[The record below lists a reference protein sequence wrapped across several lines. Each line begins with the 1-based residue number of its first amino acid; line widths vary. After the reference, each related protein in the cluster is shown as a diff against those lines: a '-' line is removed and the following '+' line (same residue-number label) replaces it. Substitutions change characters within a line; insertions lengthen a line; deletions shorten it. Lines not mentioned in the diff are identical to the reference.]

1 MSRLSAR
8 IARILLAAVL
18 GGLVAAGTAAAD
30 ERILSYDSAIR
41 IEADGMLEVTEQIT
55 VRAEGG
61 QINRGIYRDFPT
73 RYQDR
78 YGNRVVVDFQM
89 LDVERNGAKEPW
101 FTERRRNGIRI
112 NTGDDTAIERPAVH
126 RYTLRYRTSRQ
137 IGFFADHDEL
147 YWNAIGT
154 GWAFP
159 IDAGSVEVTLPQPVP
174 VAALAAEGYTGP
186 QGAKGQ
192 AYTATLPAPGR
203 AQWRLSAPLAPGEGL
218 TIVLSFPKGVL
229 VEPTTEQRLAWFFS
243 DNRALLVALAGLA
256 ILLIGCFVRWHRVG
270 RDPPAGVIIARYEP
284 PAGHSPAALRYMRRM
299 SYDTRCFSAGVL
311 ALGVAGRLRI
321 DHDEAEDAEEPWSLT
336 RTGEATAALPE
347 DEAAL
352 LAGLFADGSDR
363 LVLDNEQ
370 AQTLRQAQGA
380 QQAVLERTFHP
391 AYFAR
396 HLGSTVTAFVFA
408 LAVTIISLVLA
419 RNGGGGLPL
428 VIATG
433 LTMFVV
439 VIVFGFLVHAPTVQ
453 GRRLL
458 DEIEGFRRY
467 LGVAERA
474 ELGSLRGPEPTIDAA
489 HYERLLPYA
498 VALDVEEAWTRRFT
512 AAVGTAAAAAATA
525 GIAWYHGSRTLDPAQ
540 LTRAVGSG
548 LSTTIASASTPPGS
562 GSGAGGGG
570 FSGGGGGGGGGG
582 GR

>member
-1 MSRLSAR
+1 MTRLLVR
-8 IARILLAAVL
+8 IARILLAALL
-18 GGLVAAGTAAAD
+18 GGFVAAGTAAAD
-30 ERILSYDSAIR
+30 ERILSYDSTIR
-41 IEADGMLEVTEQIT
+41 IEADGMLEVTERIT
-55 VRAEGG
+55 VRAEGER
-61 QINRGIYRDFPT
+61 INRGIYRDFPT
-73 RYQDR
+73 RYRDR
-78 YGNRVVVDFQM
+78 YGNRAVVDFQM
-89 LDVERNGAKEPW
+89 LGVERDGAKEPW
-101 FTERRRNGIRI
+101 FTERRRNGVRI

-154 GWAFP
+154 GWLFP
-159 IDAGSVEVTLPQPVP
+159 VDAGSVEVTLPQPVP
-174 VAALAAEGYTGP
+174 VAALSAEGYTGP

-192 AYTATLPAPGR
+192 AYTATLPGPGR
-203 AQWRLSAPLAPGEGL
+203 AQWRLTAPLAPGEGF

-229 VEPTTEQRLAWFFS
+229 VEPTSEQRLAWFFS

-256 ILLIGCFVRWHRVG
+256 ILLVGCFVRWHRVG
-270 RDPPAGVIIARYEP
+270 RDPPAGVIIPRYEP
-284 PAGHSPAALRYMRRM
+284 PAGHSPAALRFMRRM

-321 DHDEAEDAEEPWSLT
+321 QHDEAEDAEEPWSLT
-336 RTGEATAALPE
+336 RTGAAESAVPE
-347 DEAAL
+347 DETAL
-352 LAGLFADGSDR
+352 LDGLFAGDADR
-363 LVLDNEQ
+363 LVLDDTQ
-370 AQTLRQAQGA
+370 AQTLRKAQGA

-396 HLGSTVTAFVFA
+396 HLGSTVAAFVFA
-408 LAVTIISLVLA
+408 LAVTIVSLVLA
-419 RNGGGGLPL
+419 RNGGGGMPL

-433 LTMFVV
+433 LAMFVV

-474 ELGSLRGPEPTIDAA
+474 ELGSLRGPEPALDAA

-512 AAVGTAAAAAATA
+512 AAVGSAAAAAATA
-525 GIAWYHGSRTLDPAQ
+525 GIAWYHGSRALDPAQ

-548 LSTTIASASTPPGS
+548 LSTTIAAASTPPGG

>member
-1 MSRLSAR
+1 MNRSYLR
-8 IARILLAAVL
+8 IAHALLAGLL
-18 GGLVAAGTAAAD
+18 GWFTAAGTVAAD
-30 ERILSYDSAIR
+30 ERILSYDSTIR

-55 VRAEGG
+55 VRAEGDR
-61 QINRGIYRDFPT
+61 INRGIYRDFPT
-73 RYQDR
+73 RYKDR
-78 YGNRVVVDFQM
+78 YGNSVVVDFQM
-89 LDVERNGAKEPW
+89 LGVERNGVEEPW
-101 FTERRRNGIRI
+101 FTERRRNGVRI

-154 GWAFP
+154 GWVFP
-159 IDAGSVEVTLPQPVP
+159 VDAGSVEVTLPQPVP
-174 VAALAAEGYTGP
+174 VAALAAEAYTGP
-186 QGAKGQ
+186 RGAQGQ
-192 AYTATLPAPGR
+192 AYTAALPAAGR
-203 AQWRLSAPLAPGEGL
+203 AQWRLTAPLAPGEGF

-229 VEPTTEQRLAWFFS
+229 AEPTTGQRVTRFFS

-256 ILLIGCFVRWHRVG
+256 ILLIGCLLRWYRVG
-270 RDPPAGVIIARYEP
+270 RDPPAGVIIPRYEP
-284 PAGHSPAALRYMRRM
+284 PAGHSPAALRFMRRM

-321 DHDEAEDAEEPWSLT
+321 DHDETKDAEEPWSLLE
-336 RTGEATAALPE
+336 TGASGPTLAQ

-352 LAGLFADGSDR
+352 LAGLFAGGNDR
-363 LVLDNEQ
+363 LVLDSAQ
-370 AQTLRQAQGA
+370 AETLRKAQSA
-380 QQAVLERTFHP
+380 QQGVLEKTFQP

-396 HLGSTVTAFVFA
+396 HLGSTVAAFVFA
-408 LAVTIISLVLA
+408 LAVTIAALVLA
-419 RNGGGGLPL
+419 RTGGGGMPL
-428 VIATG
+428 VIATS
-433 LTMFVV
+433 LAMFVV

-525 GIAWYHGSRTLDPAQ
+525 GMAWYHGSRLLDPAQ
-540 LTRAVGSG
+540 LTHAVGSG
-548 LSTTIASASTPPGS
+548 LSATIASASTPPGG

>member
-1 MSRLSAR
+1 MSRLQMR
-8 IARILLAAVL
+8 IARLLLGAVL
-18 GGLVAAGTAAAD
+18 GGFAVAGSAAAD
-30 ERILSYDSAIR
+30 ERIVSYDSTIR

-55 VRAEGG
+55 VRAEGER
-61 QINRGIYRDFPT
+61 INRGIYRDFPT

-89 LDVERNGAKEPW
+89 LGVERNGAEEPW
-101 FTERRRNGIRI
+101 FTERRRNGVRI

-192 AYTATLPAPGR
+192 AYAATLPAPGR
-203 AQWRLSAPLAPGEGL
+203 AQWRLTAPLAPGEGL

-229 VEPTTEQRLAWFFS
+229 AEPTTGQRWVWFFS
-243 DNRALLVALAGLA
+243 DNRALLLALAGLA
-256 ILLIGCFVRWHRVG
+256 ILLIGCFLRWHRVG
-270 RDPPAGVIIARYEP
+270 RDPPAGVIIPRYEP
-284 PAGHSPAALRYMRRM
+284 PAGHSPAALRFMRRT

-321 DHDEAEDAEEPWSLT
+321 DHDAAKEAEQPWTLT
-336 RTGEATAALPE
+336 RTGDAGPILPE

-352 LAGLFADGSDR
+352 LDGLFAGGER
-363 LVLDNEQ
+363 LLLDHTQ
-370 AQTLRQAQGA
+370 AETLRKAQSA
-380 QQAVLERTFHP
+380 QQGVLERTFHP

-408 LAVTIISLVLA
+408 LAVTIAALVLA
-419 RNGGGGLPL
+419 RNGGGGMPL
-428 VIATG
+428 VLATG
-433 LTMFVV
+433 LAMIVV
-439 VIVFGFLVHAPTVQ
+439 AIVFGFLVQAPTVQ

-467 LGVAERA
+467 LGVAERT
-474 ELGSLRGPEPTIDAA
+474 ELGGLRGPEPAIDAA

-512 AAVGTAAAAAATA
+512 AAVGSAAAAAATA
-525 GIAWYHGSRTLDPAQ
+525 GIAWYHGGHTLDPAQ

-548 LSTTIASASTPPGS
+548 LSATIASASTPPGS

>member
-1 MSRLSAR
+1 MNRLRSRLR
-8 IARILLAAVL
+8 RILLAGLL
-18 GGLVAAGTAAAD
+18 GWCAAAGSAAAD
-30 ERILSYDSAIR
+30 ERIVSYDSVVAIQ
-41 IEADGMLEVTEQIT
+41 ADGMLEVTEHIT

-61 QINRGIYRDFPT
+61 QIKRGIYRDFPT
-73 RYQDR
+73 RYRDR
-78 YGNRVVVDFQM
+78 YGNRVVVGFQM
-89 LDVERNGAKEPW
+89 LGVERNGVEEPW
-101 FTERRRNGIRI
+101 FTERRRNGVRI

-137 IGFFADHDEL
+137 IGYFADHDEL

-192 AYTATLPAPGR
+192 AYTATLPAPGQAR
-203 AQWRLSAPLAPGEGL
+203 WRLSAPLAPGEGF

-229 VEPTTEQRLAWFFS
+229 AEPAAGQRLAWFFS

-256 ILLIGCFVRWHRVG
+256 ILLIYCRARWHRVG

-284 PAGHSPAALRYMRRM
+284 PAGHSPAALRFMRRM
-299 SYDTRCFSAGVL
+299 RYDTRCFSAGVL
-311 ALGVAGRLRI
+311 ALAVAGRLRI
-321 DHDEAEDAEEPWSLT
+321 RHDEAEDAEAPWSLLA
-336 RTGEATAALPE
+336 TGATGAALPE

-352 LAGLFADGSDR
+352 LAGLFADGSES
-363 LVLDNEQ
+363 LVLDNAQ
-370 AQTLRQAQGA
+370 AQTLRNAQSA
-380 QQAVLERTFHP
+380 QQAVLEKAFHP
-391 AYFAR
+391 AFFAR
-396 HLGSTVTAFVFA
+396 NLGSTLVA
-408 LAVTIISLVLA
+408 LAIALATAIAALVLA
-419 RNGGGGLPL
+419 RTGGGGMPL
-428 VIATG
+428 VLAAC
-433 LTMFVV
+433 LAMFVV
-439 VIVFGFLVHAPTVQ
+439 VIVFGFLVHAPTAQ

-474 ELGSLRGPEPTIDAA
+474 ELGSLRGPEPAIDAA

-525 GIAWYHGSRTLDPAQ
+525 GIAWYHGSSVLDPTR
-540 LTRAVGSG
+540 LTHAVGSG
-548 LSTTIASASTPPGS
+548 LSATIASASTPPGS